1 MNYSFVF
8 VVSASIAV
16 LASAALAE
24 SPGITRPP
32 ACERAAPNEKAME
45 SLRANAQA
53 ARRELRLLI
62 KGPAA
67 SLDKMKIVEIDELID
82 RLQNGDPAAQRPKVA
97 SRELP
102 GPGVNDERA
111 YAIQFLRANAEDTR
125 NEAHAF
131 TKGPATTEYRMK
143 VVELDEL
150 IDRLKGGDTVS
161 YEEVDRAMRPP
172 AIFMAIPP

>member
-16 LASAALAE
+16 LGSAALAE
-24 SPGITRPP
+24 SPGVTRLP

-45 SLRANAQA
+45 SLRDNAQA

-67 SLDKMKIVEIDELID
+67 SLHKMKI
-82 RLQNGDPAAQRPKVA
+82 
-97 SRELP
+97 
-102 GPGVNDERA
+102 
-111 YAIQFLRANAEDTR
+111 
-125 NEAHAF
+125 
-131 TKGPATTEYRMK
+131 
-143 VVELDEL
+143 VELDEL

-161 YEEVDRAMRPP
+161 YEEVDHAMRPP